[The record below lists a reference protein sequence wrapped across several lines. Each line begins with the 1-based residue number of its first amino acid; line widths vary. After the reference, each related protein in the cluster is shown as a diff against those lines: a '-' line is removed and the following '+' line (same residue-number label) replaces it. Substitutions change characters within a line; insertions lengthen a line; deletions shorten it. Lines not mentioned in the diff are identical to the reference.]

1 LILKFVSLS
10 FLLVIILMAN
20 VTVSAKTGK
29 LYGRKPAIDT
39 IIKLDT
45 IKDKK
50 LLKGKKSAPNTPG
63 KNAANANDTTKNK
76 GGLQSMVTAH
86 AEDSTYY
93 DDTHQILYLYGKAR
107 VTYEDFELDADYIRV
122 DEKNKVIFA
131 SGVIDPITKRYI
143 GHPISKQ
150 KNEKPVNSDSLRY
163 NYETKK
169 GKIYNGS
176 TNQDGN
182 YFSGGQEKV
191 LNKDEIAYRNVIFS
205 TCDLPYPETHFG
217 IVITKGIG
225 EKNQIISGP
234 AFLEIEGIPLPLA
247 IPFGFFPKPNSRSS
261 GVQLPTF
268 GEDQKLGFFLRNFG
282 YYLAL
287 NDYLDLTTTATLYSK
302 GSYEVNESMR
312 YLSRYKYSGS
322 LSLTYSS
329 TKYGLPTDPANKDFH
344 IDWSHSQNPNANPGT
359 TFTASVN
366 AGTSGFNQ
374 HNGPTLGYN
383 LNTLTQNTLRSS
395 IAYGK
400 VWAGTPFN
408 FTVNLSHSQDLTA
421 KTVTLELPT
430 FNFNMSTISPFDSK
444 DRVGE
449 QKWYQKITVG
459 YSLQGTNKVNSVP
472 ESELFQSATLTK
484 RLQNGFEHQIPIG
497 FNQTILKY
505 FQFSANVN
513 YTERWYFQSIHEG
526 FARGSVPGRD
536 SLVYDTLGGFKRA
549 GEYSLGANFST
560 KVYGIMNFKSGA
572 LKAIRYVATP
582 TIGFSYHPDFSDPK
596 YGYYQTAV
604 GVATVPYQIAYQ
616 RYSVLLNGAYG
627 YPSAGKSA
635 AMTFSLNNNL
645 EAKVRPKAT
654 DTSTTEKKIKILE
667 DFTISTFYNFAADSL
682 NLSPIQFSGHTT
694 LFKDKLN
701 ITLSGT
707 LDPYV
712 TEVRDSITN
721 GQILKY
727 KIPINKYTLQQGKFP
742 SLISFNLSASASL
755 NPAVFHPQPK
765 VPLPGTTLQTMN
777 PEQASKLSLLNSDP
791 SAYVDFNIPWNL
803 SVNYSFN
810 YNNYYTGTGVTNTVM
825 LSGDLN
831 ITPKWK
837 VQYTTNYDLRAGK
850 LSSATS
856 FGLYRDLHC
865 WDLSMQWLP
874 FGYFKSYTVTLK
886 VKASILQ
893 DLKLTKRSDY
903 TNNQYYNPYQ

>member
-1 LILKFVSLS
+1 MKFVSLS

-20 VTVSAKTGK
+20 VTVSANTGK
-29 LYGRKPAIDT
+29 LYGRRPAIDT

-50 LLKGKKSAPNTPG
+50 LLKGKKSAANAQG

-169 GKIYNGS
+169 GKVYNGS
-176 TNQDGN
+176 TSQDGN
-182 YFSGGQEKV
+182 FFSGGQTKI
-191 LNKDEIAYRNVIFS
+191 LNSNEIAYRNVIFS

-329 TKYGLPTDPANKDFH
+329 TKYGLPGDPANKDFH

-383 LNTLTQNTLRSS
+383 LNTL
-395 IAYGK
+395 
-400 VWAGTPFN
+400 
-408 FTVNLSHSQDLTA
+408 
-421 KTVTLELPT
+421 
-430 FNFNMSTISPFDSK
+430 
-444 DRVGE
+444 
-449 QKWYQKITVG
+449 
-459 YSLQGTNKVNSVP
+459 
-472 ESELFQSATLTK
+472 
-484 RLQNGFEHQIPIG
+484 
-497 FNQTILKY
+497 
-505 FQFSANVN
+505 
-513 YTERWYFQSIHEG
+513 
-526 FARGSVPGRD
+526 
-536 SLVYDTLGGFKRA
+536 
-549 GEYSLGANFST
+549 
-560 KVYGIMNFKSGA
+560 
-572 LKAIRYVATP
+572 
-582 TIGFSYHPDFSDPK
+582 
-596 YGYYQTAV
+596 
-604 GVATVPYQIAYQ
+604 
-616 RYSVLLNGAYG
+616 
-627 YPSAGKSA
+627 
-635 AMTFSLNNNL
+635 
-645 EAKVRPKAT
+645 
-654 DTSTTEKKIKILE
+654 
-667 DFTISTFYNFAADSL
+667 
-682 NLSPIQFSGHTT
+682 
-694 LFKDKLN
+694 
-701 ITLSGT
+701 
-707 LDPYV
+707 
-712 TEVRDSITN
+712 
-721 GQILKY
+721 
-727 KIPINKYTLQQGKFP
+727 
-742 SLISFNLSASASL
+742 
-755 NPAVFHPQPK
+755 
-765 VPLPGTTLQTMN
+765 
-777 PEQASKLSLLNSDP
+777 
-791 SAYVDFNIPWNL
+791 
-803 SVNYSFN
+803 
-810 YNNYYTGTGVTNTVM
+810 
-825 LSGDLN
+825 
-831 ITPKWK
+831 
-837 VQYTTNYDLRAGK
+837 
-850 LSSATS
+850 
-856 FGLYRDLHC
+856 
-865 WDLSMQWLP
+865 
-874 FGYFKSYTVTLK
+874 
-886 VKASILQ
+886 
-893 DLKLTKRSDY
+893 
-903 TNNQYYNPYQ
+903 